1 MNSNDYKELKEIL
14 STPKNIVVVPHKN
27 PDGDAMGSTLGLMHY
42 LNQYNHNVTVIA
54 PNEYPNFLHWLPGN
68 NDVVIYDNDSENA
81 ESIIKKAELIFT
93 LDFNHFGRCG
103 NLQTP
108 LENANQ
114 ATFVMIDHH
123 QQPDT
128 YAKFTYS
135 DVNICSTCQMV
146 YHFIENLQD
155 IDKLNKEIATCLYTG
170 IMTDTGSFRFRST
183 SSTTHR
189 VIADLID
196 NGAENAIIH
205 ESVYDTNTISRLHL
219 KGVALNNL
227 KVLPEFKTAYISLT
241 QKELNQNGY
250 KKGDTDGFVNIGLS
264 LNDINFAILFTE
276 NEAEGIIK
284 ISFRSKG
291 NFSVNQF
298 ARKYFEGGGH
308 DNAAG
313 GKSDDNLEETIN
325 KFLSILPQY
334 KQEIVNS

>member
-68 NDVVIYDNDSENA
+68 NDVVVYDNDSENA

-135 DVNICSTCQMV
+135 DVSICSTCQMV